1 MIMNGRIVKGAQH
14 GPRYAFPADVDGIRI
29 SSAGSGG
36 IASHG
41 KRPNM
46 ARYMGK
52 GRGLLQRPQQLGHDF
67 RAHWLALHR
76 DA

>member
-1 MIMNGRIVKGAQH
+1 MIMNRRIVKGAQH

-41 KRPNM
+41 KKPNM

-52 GRGLLQRPQQLGHDF
+52 DADF
-67 RAHWLALHR
+67 YNAPSS
-76 DA
+76 